1 MTTFVGK
8 IHNMTA
14 TENNISP
21 KIFNLPEEA
30 RLWIYQ
36 STRPFNKKEETVL
49 KSQLNAFTAE
59 WTAHSKQL
67 CAAGDILYNQFIVL
81 AVDENQAGAS
91 GCSIDKSVKFM
102 QGIENQ
108 YDVQLFER
116 MNFAWLDDETV
127 KTIPSSDF
135 KRLYTEGV
143 LTGETLVFDNL
154 ITSVKDLKA
163 NWLKPLGQSW
173 HKRFV

>member
-1 MTTFVGK
+1 
-8 IHNMTA
+8 MTA
-14 TENNISP
+14 TANTISTQ
-21 KIFNLPEEA
+21 IFNLPEEA

-36 STRPFNKKEETVL
+36 STRPFNEKEETVL
-49 KSQLNAFTAE
+49 KSQLNAFTTE

-67 CAAGDILYNQFIVL
+67 CAAGDVLYNQFIVL

-102 QGIENQ
+102 QDIENQ

-116 MNFAWLDDETV
+116 MNFAWLDGNTV
-127 KTIPSSDF
+127 KTAASSDF
-135 KRLYTEGV
+135 KRLYTEG
-143 LTGETLVFDNL
+143 GISADTLVFDNL
-154 ITSVKDLKA
+154 ISSVGALKTA
-163 NWLKPLGQSW
+163 WLKPLMQSW

>member
-1 MTTFVGK
+1 
-8 IHNMTA
+8 MTA
-14 TENNISP
+14 TENTIDT
-21 KIFNLPEEA
+21 KIFDLPEES
-30 RLWIYQ
+30 RVWIYQ
-36 STRPFNKKEETVL
+36 STRPFSAQEITVL

-67 CAAGDILYNQFIVL
+67 CAVGDVLYNQFIVL
-81 AVDENQAGAS
+81 AVDEKQAGAS

-116 MNFAWLDDETV
+116 MNFAWLEDEIV
-127 KTIPSSDF
+127 KTAPSNDF
-135 KRLYTEGV
+135 KRLFTEG
-143 LTGETLVFDNL
+143 GIKPETLVFDNL
-154 ITSVKDLKA
+154 ITSVGDLKRS
-163 NWLKPLGQSW
+163 WLKPLMKSW

>member
-1 MTTFVGK
+1 
-8 IHNMTA
+8 MTA
-14 TENNISP
+14 TANTISTQ
-21 KIFNLPEEA
+21 IFNLPEEA

-36 STRPFNKKEETVL
+36 STRPFNEKEETVL
-49 KSQLNAFTAE
+49 KSQLNAFTTE

-67 CAAGDILYNQFIVL
+67 CAAGDVLYNQFIVL

-102 QGIENQ
+102 QDIENQ

-116 MNFAWLDDETV
+116 MNFA
-127 KTIPSSDF
+127 SSDF
-135 KRLYTEGV
+135 KRLYTEG
-143 LTGETLVFDNL
+143 GISADTLVFDNL
-154 ITSVKDLKA
+154 ISSVGALKTA
-163 NWLKPLGQSW
+163 WLKPLMQSW